1 MKTTSHAPFILNI
14 TTLLDYL
21 RVFSIF
27 KLLSLVFL
35 QKIENEEEMM
45 ALLPDKTLCLWN
57 NLNPKLIH
65 ENMIYVK

>member
-1 MKTTSHAPFILNI
+1 MKNINLAHFIMNI

-35 QKIENEEEMM
+35 QKIENEEEIM
-45 ALLPDKTLCLWN
+45 ALLPDKTLCLWT
-57 NLNPKLIH
+57 NLNIKLIC
-65 ENMIYVK
+65 ENMIIC

>member
-1 MKTTSHAPFILNI
+1 MKNTSSTHFIVNI

-21 RVFSIF
+21 RIFSIF

-45 ALLPDKTLCLWN
+45 ALLPDKTLCLCN

-65 ENMIYVK
+65 ENMIIC